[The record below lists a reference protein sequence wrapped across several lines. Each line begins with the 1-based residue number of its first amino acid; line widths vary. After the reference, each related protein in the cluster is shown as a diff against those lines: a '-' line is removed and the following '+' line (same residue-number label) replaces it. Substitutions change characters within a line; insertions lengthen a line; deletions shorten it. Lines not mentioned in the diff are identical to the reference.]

1 MNETHTYEVNLQWSA
16 ATRGTISSPVLDTKI
31 EVATP
36 PDFPNGIAG
45 VWSPEHLFVAA
56 INACLMATFLAIANN
71 SKIEFISYESSA
83 IGTVEKIDGKFLV
96 TQVTI
101 TPKLVIPPSVSEE
114 RIRRIFEMS
123 EKACAVSNSINSKL
137 NLVPIIIVR

>member
-1 MNETHTYEVNLQWSA
+1 MNETHTYEVNLKWNNT
-16 ATRGTISSPVLDTKI
+16 TRGSISSPVLDTKI

-56 INACLMATFLAIANN
+56 INSCLMATFLSIANN

-83 IGTVEKIDGKFLV
+83 VGTVEKTEGKFLI

-114 RIRRIFEMS
+114 HVQRIFERS
-123 EKACAVSNSINSKL
+123 EKACTVSNSIKSKL
-137 NLVPIIIVR
+137 NIVPLIIVS